1 MALQSQA
8 QLLDELMGKNRNV
21 APGVRINSI
30 RFDDEDVSGLLMIFW
45 ILKFFYLTK
54 FQRNIY
60 NRYANMHCAD
70 FARMIFS

>member
-30 RFDDEDVSGLLMIFW
+30 RFDDEDVCNQVL
-45 ILKFFYLTK
+45 FF
-54 FQRNIY
+54 
-60 NRYANMHCAD
+60 
-70 FARMIFS
+70 